1 MYGINQKYI
10 YIYMKINRMKSEN
23 IIFEKFDVSS
33 LQLARKK
40 WQIFDIVIET

>member
-1 MYGINQKYI
+1 
-10 YIYMKINRMKSEN
+10 MKINRMKSEN

-40 WQIFDIVIET
+40 WQIFDIVIEVRNKKKRNKDT